1 MDNKAQLG
9 LKLFSRAIT
18 ITVISSLMCATGFA
32 RQRIATDAIP
42 ATIIAAEEAPPAP
55 ANADPFEKI
64 NRSMFTFN
72 DNLDAYILK
81 PVAEGYNK
89 LMPRPLNKGVHN
101 VFNNIDT
108 LTTIAN
114 DILQLHLY
122 QALND
127 SWRFAINTTLGI
139 GGLFDVAERMGL
151 KSYQNDFGLT
161 MACWGWKSSTYIV
174 LPFFG
179 PSNIRDGL
187 SIPVDY
193 FALSIYP
200 YIQPTE
206 KQYAIYAVGVVDH
219 RAQLLKYQNVFDEI
233 ALDKYVFIRSAY
245 TQRRVYQVEQNMKLS
260 FISPAETPAE
270 PSRVDE
276 VAAPSN

>member
-1 MDNKAQLG
+1 MDNKMQLG
-9 LKLFSRAIT
+9 FTKFSCVMAIALASLLTCSMSTAGQELAANTTT
-18 ITVISSLMCATGFA
+18 ITS
-32 RQRIATDAIP
+32 
-42 ATIIAAEEAPPAP
+42 EEPPVPSAS
-55 ANADPFEKI
+55 NSDPYEKI

-72 DNLDAYILK
+72 DNLDEYILK
-81 PVAEGYNK
+81 PVATFYNK
-89 LMPRPLNKGVHN
+89 LMPKPLNKGIHN
-101 VFNNIDT
+101 AYNNIDT

-151 KSYQNDFGLT
+151 KPYQNDFGLT
-161 MACWGWKSSTYIV
+161 MARWGWKESTYLV

-179 PSNIRDGL
+179 PNNFRDGI

-200 YIQPTE
+200 YIQPIET
-206 KQYAIYAVGVVDH
+206 QYAIYIVGVVDH
-219 RAQLLKYQNVFDEI
+219 RAQLLRYQNVFDEV
-233 ALDKYVFIRSAY
+233 ALDKYVFIRNAY
-245 TQRRVYQVEQNMKLS
+245 TQRRAYQIEQNMKLS
-260 FISPAETPAE
+260 FISPEETPAE